1 MNTVEAKKNETI
13 GRANLVSNVF
23 HPWAVLVPVLAL
35 AAYQATGNPLECIK
49 WTLIAFLPALIF
61 PLLYAKIRA
70 MMLSRRGTQCK
81 VSRSL
86 VRNDPEQLFIMTGLF
101 GIPSALILHYLSGP
115 NNLLAIILGIAVVMF
130 VISLV
135 NLKYRASFHLS
146 MVTGMLMSLWFLFGA
161 VSFIAFLLIPILGYS
176 RYQLGEH
183 TPTQIITG
191 FFVGLVVGG
200 AVFPGLGLGA

>member
-1 MNTVEAKKNETI
+1 MNAVEASKNETLRWAELI
-13 GRANLVSNVF
+13 SNVF
-23 HPWAVLVPVLAL
+23 HPWVVLVPVLAL
-35 AAYQATGNPLECIK
+35 AAYQAVGNPLECIK
-49 WTLIAFLPALIF
+49 WTLVAFLPALIF
-61 PLLYAKIRA
+61 PLLYAKIKA
-70 MMLSRRGTQCK
+70 MMLSRSGNRQR

-115 NNLLAIILGIAVVMF
+115 NNLLAIILGIAAVMF
-130 VISLV
+130 AISLV

-146 MVTGMLMSLWFLFGA
+146 MVTGMLMSLWFLFSA

-183 TPTQIITG
+183 TPTQLVTG
-191 FFVGLVVGG
+191 FLIGLVVSI
-200 AVFPGLGLGA
+200 AIFSGLGLCA

>member
-13 GRANLVSNVF
+13 GRANLISNVF

-35 AAYQATGNPLECIK
+35 AAYQAMGEPLESVK
-49 WTLIAFLPALIF
+49 WTLIAFLPATVF
-61 PLLYAKIRA
+61 PLIYAKIRA
-70 MMLSRRGTQCK
+70 TVLSRRGSQQK
-81 VSRSL
+81 ISRSL
-86 VRNDPEQLFIMTGLF
+86 VRNNPGQLFIMTGLF
-101 GIPSALILHYLSGP
+101 GIPASLILHYLNGP
-115 NNLLAIILGIAVVMF
+115 RDVLIIILGVTAVMF
-130 VISLV
+130 AISLV
-135 NLKYRASFHLS
+135 NLMYRASFHLS

-200 AVFPGLGLGA
+200 AVFSGLGLGA

>member
-1 MNTVEAKKNETI
+1 MNAVEVSKNEAL
-13 GRANLVSNVF
+13 GKAKLVSNVF

-35 AAYQATGNPLECIK
+35 AAYQVTGNPLECIK
-49 WTLIAFLPALIF
+49 WTLVAFLPALIF
-61 PLLYAKIRA
+61 PLLYAKIKA
-70 MMLSRRGTQCK
+70 MILSRSGNRQR

-115 NNLLAIILGIAVVMF
+115 NNLLAIILGIAAVMF

-146 MVTGMLMSLWFLFGA
+146 MVTGILMSLWFLFGA
-161 VSFIAFLLIPILGYS
+161 VSLLPFS
-176 RYQLGEH
+176 
-183 TPTQIITG
+183 
-191 FFVGLVVGG
+191 
-200 AVFPGLGLGA
+200 

>member
-1 MNTVEAKKNETI
+1 MNAVEASKNETLRWAELI
-13 GRANLVSNVF
+13 SNVF
-23 HPWAVLVPVLAL
+23 HPWVVLVPVLAL
-35 AAYQATGNPLECIK
+35 AAYQAVGNPLECIK
-49 WTLIAFLPALIF
+49 WTLVAFLPALIF
-61 PLLYAKIRA
+61 PLLYAKIKA
-70 MMLSRRGTQCK
+70 MMLSRSGNRQR

-115 NNLLAIILGIAVVMF
+115 NNLLAIILGIAAVMF
-130 VISLV
+130 AISLV

-146 MVTGMLMSLWFLFGA
+146 MVTGMLMSLWFLFSA

-183 TPTQIITG
+183 TPTQLVTG
-191 FFVGLVVGG
+191 FLIGLVVSI
-200 AVFPGLGLGA
+200 AIFSGLGRCA

>member
-1 MNTVEAKKNETI
+1 MNTAEATRNNALRWAKLI
-13 GRANLVSNVF
+13 SNVF

-35 AAYQATGNPLECIK
+35 AAYQTVGNPLECIK
-49 WTLIAFLPALIF
+49 WTLVAFLPAVIF
-61 PLLYAKIRA
+61 PLLYAKIKA
-70 MMLSRRGTQCK
+70 MRLSRTGNQQK
-81 VSRSL
+81 ISRSL
-86 VRNDPEQLFIMTGLF
+86 VRDKPGQLFIMTGLF
-101 GIPSALILHYLSGP
+101 GIPSALILHCLSGP
-115 NNLLAIILGIAVVMF
+115 NNLLAIILGITAVMF

-135 NLKYRASFHLS
+135 NLKYQASFHLS

-183 TPTQIITG
+183 TPTQVITG

>member
-1 MNTVEAKKNETI
+1 MNTVEVSKNEAL
-13 GRANLVSNVF
+13 GRAKLVSNVF

-35 AAYQATGNPLECIK
+35 ASYQTVGEPLECIK
-49 WTLIAFLPALIF
+49 WTLAAFLPALIF
-61 PLLYAKIRA
+61 PLLYAKIKA
-70 MMLSRRGTQCK
+70 MILSRSGNRQR

-101 GIPSALILHYLSGP
+101 GIPSALILRYLSGP
-115 NNLLAIILGIAVVMF
+115 NNLLAIILGIAAVMF
-130 VISLV
+130 IISLV

-161 VSFIAFLLIPILGYS
+161 VSSIAFLLIPILGYS

-183 TPTQIITG
+183 TPTQLVTG
-191 FFVGLVVGG
+191 FLIGLVVSV
-200 AVFPGLGLGA
+200 AIFSGLGLGA